1 MNWLLILI
9 IIGVL
14 ITGGIMFMGVASM
27 NRGGEFDDKNSNK
40 FMQARIVS
48 QFATLILVVLYLY
61 LYT

>member
-14 ITGGIMFMGVASM
+14 VTGGIMFMGVASM
-27 NRGGEFDDKNSNK
+27 SKGGDFDSKNSNK
-40 FMQARIVS
+40 FMQARVVA

>member
-9 IIGVL
+9 VIGVL
-14 ITGGIMFMGVASM
+14 VTGGIMFMGVASM
-27 NRGGEFDDKNSNK
+27 SQGGKFDDKNSNK
-40 FMQARIVS
+40 FMQARVVA